1 MKIKAVFDNY
11 INFKKALTSLYEAG
25 HRQYEVFS
33 PIDPTDIEYLMPK
46 KGSTVHIYAL
56 IGALSGMALFFFMCI
71 YASQL
76 FGQVVGGKPPVSRI
90 PFTIVTYEGTILFG
104 AVTAFITAMILA
116 RLRPG
121 KPSKGY
127 DPRFTADNFGIEVS
141 FDAGRREQ
149 VIELLKS
156 AGAIEVNEIE

>member
-1 MKIKAVFDNY
+1 MKIKAVFNNY
-11 INFKKALTSLYEAG
+11 IDFKKALTSLYEAG
-25 HRQYEVFS
+25 HRQYEIFS
-33 PIDPTDIEYLMPK
+33 PIDPTDIEHIMPK

-56 IGALSGMALFFFMCI
+56 IGALSGMVLFFYMCV

-116 RLRPG
+116 RLWPG
-121 KPSKGY
+121 KTSQGH
-127 DPRFTADNFGIEVS
+127 DPRFTADSFGIEVS
-141 FDAGRREQ
+141 LDVRQREQ
-149 VIELLKS
+149 TIELLNS